1 MQFLKI
7 EWKMTVP
14 NAISLA
20 RIALLPL
27 FVWLYL
33 TSDETNGREFLSFIV
48 LVASGLSDLFDGMI
62 ARKFNQISDL
72 GKLLDPL
79 ADKLTQVTV
88 MVCLFMRYHIV
99 IYLLIICL
107 VKELCQGLGGLILL
121 HRGAKLDGA
130 RWYGKVSTFVF
141 YGVMACIVLMND
153 MNDTAKQV
161 LIGIVA
167 IVMLFAFF
175 RYVREFFNIRKENP
189 AKSDAGDEQ
198 I

>member
-1 MQFLKI
+1 
-7 EWKMTVP
+7 MTVP